1 MNKIYKVDLI
11 GCGDT
16 YTAIYCYARL
26 KKELNRYVKFKK
38 KMKNKNAEVCKRLW
52 MLKDKVDY

>member
-1 MNKIYKVDLI
+1 MKTEKTGPLYSSF
-11 GCGDT
+11 GMM
-16 YTAIYCYARL
+16 

-52 MLKDKVDY
+52 MLKDKLDY